1 MASNSTEKIK
11 RILLH
16 CGTITKPELSKATG
30 LTTATCGYVL
40 NDLLKKGEIVEE
52 KFRMPN
58 GGRPA
63 RSYRY
68 NAKNHQYLCLCTLFE
83 SGSQTIYFRI
93 FDAQKNLLERGEFRE
108 RRIDAKTIR
117 KRIQKILFRNPRISS
132 IAIGIQGG
140 VNGGTVEF
148 CDFPEL
154 DGTNLG
160 EELYQTLKIPVR
172 IENDMNAIALGYSQ
186 KNSEER
192 NVAILF
198 VPKGNPP
205 AGGFLVDGNILRGN
219 ANLAGEL
226 SYFPFPFQKQKQ
238 VEIFSDLSTAFP
250 YLLQVLLATVVFID
264 PAVIVFTGGFAKE
277 LSTQGLNEKMHWHLN
292 RPNLPHLVFLPNSQE
307 EYFSGLA
314 KIAAE
319 TFLKSQT

>member
-11 RILLH
+11 RILLQSK
-16 CGTITKPELSKATG
+16 TITKPELSKATG
-30 LTTATCGYVL
+30 LTTATCGYIL
-40 NDLLKKGEIVEE
+40 NDLLKKGEIIEE
-52 KFRMPN
+52 KFRMSS

-68 NAKNHQYLCLCTLFE
+68 NASKHPFLCLYTLFE
-83 SGSQTIYFRI
+83 SGIQMIRFRI
-93 FDAQKNLLERGEFRE
+93 FDAQKNLLEKGEYRE
-108 RRIDAKTIR
+108 KQIDAKTIL
-117 KRIQKILFRNPRISS
+117 KRIQKILLKNPRISA

-140 VNGGTVEF
+140 VHGGTIEF
-148 CDFPEL
+148 CDFPKL
-154 DGTNLG
+154 NGINLE
-160 EELYQTLKIPVR
+160 EELYQALKIPVH

-186 KNSEER
+186 KNSGEE

-205 AGGFLVDGNILRGN
+205 AGGFLVNGKILRGN

-238 VEIFSDLSTAFP
+238 VEIFNDFSTAFP
-250 YLLQVLLATVVFID
+250 YILQVLFATVAFID
-264 PAVIVFTGGFAKE
+264 PAVIVFTGGFAKD
-277 LSTQGLNEKMHWHLN
+277 LPAQGLGEKLHRNLN
-292 RPNLPHLVFLPNSQE
+292 RPNLPRLAFLPNSQE

-314 KIAAE
+314 KIAEE
-319 TFLKSQT
+319 TFLKKQI